1 MFQVPPSERCPSSCA
16 QDSKVEAVAEG
27 EDKLVDWLDWLDW
40 PAIACFCLALLQE
53 HTR

>member
-1 MFQVPPSERCPSSCA
+1 MFQVPPSKRCPSSCA
-16 QDSKVEAVAEG
+16 QDSKVETVAED
-27 EDKLVDWLDWLDW
+27 EDKLVDWLDW